1 MKILYVQDTDW
12 IRRNPIQHTHL
23 AERLVLRGHQIRV
36 IDYEILWRDEGR
48 KELFSKREEFS
59 VSRIFDGANITV
71 IRPRILKVPV
81 LDYVSMVFSYW
92 KEINYQIEEFK
103 PDVIIGNDI
112 LTTYLAYRVASKKN
126 ISTVFY
132 AIDIEHKL
140 IPYKFLQPMGKII
153 EKRNIKTA
161 DWTISINEGLREYTI
176 MLGANPDKTLVI
188 RAGINPEQFNPSI
201 DGNEIREQYSIK
213 KDDIVLL
220 FMGWLYNFSGL
231 KEVALKLSE
240 RNQENIKF
248 LIVGDGDAFDDMQ
261 KIRDEYDMQSI
272 IILTDRQPY
281 KSMPKFI
288 AASDICLLPAYN
300 NKIMR
305 DIVPIKLYEYMAMQ
319 KPVIATKLPGIMK
332 EFGEDNGMV
341 YIDNPEDTV
350 AKALELVQDGR
361 IEELGQ
367 KARKFVTRNS
377 WDNITD
383 EFESFLLEVI
393 RQNHG

>member
-23 AERLVLRGHQIRV
+23 AERLVLRGHQIRA

-81 LDYVSMVFSYW
+81 LDYVSMVFSYR

-126 ISTVFY
+126 IPTVFY

-140 IPYKFLQPMGKII
+140 VPYKFLQPMGKII
-153 EKRNIKTA
+153 EKRNIRTA
-161 DWTISINEGLREYTI
+161 DWTIAINEGLREYTI
-176 MLGANPDKTLVI
+176 LMGANPDKTLVI
-188 RAGINPEQFNPSI
+188 RAGISPEQFNPSI

-231 KEVALKLSE
+231 KEVAMELSE
-240 RNQENIKF
+240 RNLENVKF

-261 KIRDEYDMQSI
+261 KIRDEYDMQSK
-272 IILTDRQPY
+272 IILTGRQPY

-305 DIVPIKLYEYMAMQ
+305 DIVPIKMYEYMAMQ
-319 KPVIATKLPGIMK
+319 KPVIATKLPGVMK

-341 YIDNPEDTV
+341 YIDNPKDAV
-350 AKALELVQDGR
+350 AKALELVQGGR

-367 KARKFVTRNS
+367 KARKFVIRNS

-383 EFESFLLEVI
+383 EFESFLKEVI
-393 RQNHG
+393 RQKHG